1 MATLDVPPQVLL
13 AGVIAIG
20 VAYLYT
26 LKKSTGIL
34 TGTGRAVTSGTRG
47 AYRDVK
53 TVYKTG
59 YSDVAKPIGGQI
71 KKFGGWLKRR
81 VS

>member
-1 MATLDVPPQVLL
+1 MATLDVPPQVLI
-13 AGVIAIG
+13 AGVVAIG
-20 VAYLYT
+20 IAYLYT

-34 TGTGRAVTSGTRG
+34 TGTGRSLKTGTRG
-47 AYRDVK
+47 VYRDVK

-71 KKFGGWLKRR
+71 KKFGGWLRR
-81 VS
+81 RIS